1 MKTRI
6 HIKTR
11 SRANSM
17 DYAPEML
24 DPHKLSILIEQVFDA
39 PKKHDSWFDREI
51 TLMFSHGYFNTTAH
65 VGDKKTQGEQS

>member
-17 DYAPEML
+17 DYAPETL
-24 DPHKLSILIEQVFDA
+24 DPHKLGILIEQVFDT
-39 PKKHDSWFDREI
+39 PKKHDSWFGRQI
-51 TLMFSHGYFNTTAH
+51 TLMFSDGRFHTTAH
-65 VGDKKTQGEQS
+65 GGDRKTQGEQS